1 MKVKIKRI
9 DTSLPLPE
17 YQTSGA
23 VAFDLSSRIDM
34 TIQPKTLT
42 FIPTNL
48 IIEIPEGYMLMIAN
62 RSSTP
67 KKKGLILRNGVGI
80 IDQDYHG
87 EKDELMM
94 QVYNFID
101 QEVNVVKGERIG
113 QAVFVRIDKSEW
125 EEVNEMSADSRGG
138 FGSTGA

>member
-1 MKVKIKRI
+1 MQVKIKRI
-9 DTSLPLPE
+9 DTSIPLPA

-34 TIQPKTLT
+34 TIQPKALVLL
-42 FIPTNL
+42 PTNL
-48 IIEIPEGYMLMIAN
+48 IIEVPEGYMLMVAS

-67 KKKGLILRNGVGI
+67 RKKGLILRNGIGI

-87 EKDELMM
+87 EQDEVMM
-94 QVYNFID
+94 QVYNFTD
-101 QEVNVVKGERIG
+101 QEVSVAKGERIG
-113 QAVFVRIDKSEW
+113 QAVFVRIDRGEW
-125 EEVNEMSADSRGG
+125 EEVDQMNEVSRGG